1 MLNSIPENTIFSGVV
16 NEWNKFVTD
25 IVTLLICYEDLAL
38 KMYFVTLHWIL
49 LGQLQE
55 KPTALMTAFVINQI
69 NPNTGRCQG
78 LRKDHLDLN
87 KFPCVEIGFE
97 IFKEK

>member
-1 MLNSIPENTIFSGVV
+1 
-16 NEWNKFVTD
+16 
-25 IVTLLICYEDLAL
+25 
-38 KMYFVTLHWIL
+38 
-49 LGQLQE
+49 
-55 KPTALMTAFVINQI
+55 MTAVVINQI
-69 NPNTGRCQG
+69 NPNTERCQG